1 MEPTPTPPPQ
11 PAPRLPPPL
20 FSWIYLGI
28 CVLVFLP
35 HALDREPPTRFL
47 LYGPAIAQGE
57 WWRVLT
63 SNLEHVT
70 PMHILANGLSI
81 FSFGPVV
88 ERQIG
93 TVRLFVVSLIAGL
106 LSSATALAFMWF
118 YPSAGASGVIA
129 GWLGLALPIFDGR
142 ARKVLVQWTILL
154 VLVSLVPGVSWAAH
168 LGGFVGGLVL
178 GLLIRRGARSGGPG
192 GAFHLFDRLALP
204 LLVLAG
210 VAVFLVVRLHAGAG
224 PGPLRA

>member
-1 MEPTPTPPPQ
+1 VEPAPTPPPV
-11 PAPRLPPPL
+11 PVPRLPPPL
-20 FSWIYLGI
+20 FSWTFLGL

-35 HALDREPPTRFL
+35 HALEAEPPDRFI
-47 LYGPAIAQGE
+47 LYGPAVAAGE

-70 PMHILANGLSI
+70 PMHILMNGLSI

-93 TVRLFVVSLIAGL
+93 TRRMLLVSLIAGL
-106 LSSATALAFMWF
+106 ASSAAALGFMWF

-129 GWLGLALPIFDGR
+129 GWLGLALPISDGR

-154 VLVSLVPGVSWAAH
+154 VLVSLVPRVSWAAH
-168 LGGFVGGLVL
+168 LGGFVGGLVP
-178 GLLIRRGARSGGPG
+178 GLLIRAAYRSTP
-192 GAFHLFDRLALP
+192 AQPFRTFDRLALP
-204 LLVLAG
+204 LLALAA
-210 VAVFLVVRLHAGAG
+210 VAVIVVVRLHAGASLG
-224 PGPLRA
+224 STPA

>member
-1 MEPTPTPPPQ
+1 MT
-11 PAPRLPPPL
+11 RLPPPV
-20 FSWIYLGI
+20 FSWTFLGI

-35 HALDREPPTRFL
+35 HALQRGPPDRYV
-47 LYGPAIAQGE
+47 LYGPAVAAGE

-63 SNLEHVT
+63 CNLEHVT
-70 PMHILANGLSI
+70 PMHILMNGLSI

-93 TVRLFVVSLIAGL
+93 TARIFVVSVIAGL
-106 LSSATALAFMWF
+106 TSSAAALAFMWA

-129 GWLGLALPIFDGR
+129 GWLGLALPIADRR

-168 LGGFVGGLVL
+168 LGGFLGGLVP
-178 GLLIRRGARSGGPG
+178 GLLIRQAYRTTPAEPFR
-192 GAFHLFDRLALP
+192 LFDRAALP
-204 LLVLAG
+204 LLVLAA
-210 VAVFLVVRLHAGAG
+210 VAVVLVVELHGGGSGGAFSG
-224 PGPLRA
+224 